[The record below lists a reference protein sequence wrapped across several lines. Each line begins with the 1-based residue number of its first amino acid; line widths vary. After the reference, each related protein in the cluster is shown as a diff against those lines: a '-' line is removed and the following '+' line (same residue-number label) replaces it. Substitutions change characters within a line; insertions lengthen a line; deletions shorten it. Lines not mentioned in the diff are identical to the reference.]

1 MLTPATDGC
10 HPCHVG
16 RSAGPDRSPL
26 GRAAGSAYGLL
37 MERPPSKKASRE
49 LLEKV
54 VEGGVSMI
62 PIAGGPVAVAF
73 AYAVGQA
80 HNRRMQVWLENLAD
94 VVADL
99 QTRLG
104 GIDFDTLA
112 EDERFIDAVVSATRA
127 AQATHDEE
135 KLTALRNGVL
145 NTLGPNAPT
154 EDEQLRFFRFVEQF
168 SPAHLRLLRFFHDPG
183 AGFDAA
189 GITRPGYLAGGR
201 ATLLEDGMPEFRD
214 KREWSA
220 LLFGDLY
227 TAGLTNG
234 ALGDMQSGESL
245 WLSATSPLG
254 DRFLAFVSNPPGT
267 VDGLEA

>member
-1 MLTPATDGC
+1 M
-10 HPCHVG
+10 
-16 RSAGPDRSPL
+16 SAGPDRSL
-26 GRAAGSAYGLL
+26 QGVAAGSAYGLL
-37 MERPPSKKASRE
+37 MERPPTKKASRE

-62 PIAGGPVAVAF
+62 PIAGGPVAVTF
-73 AYAVGQA
+73 AYAIGRA
-80 HNRRMQVWLENLAD
+80 HGRRMQLWLENLAD
-94 VVADL
+94 DVAEL
-99 QTRLG
+99 QTREG
-104 GIDFDTLA
+104 GLDFDTLA
-112 EDERFIDAVVSATRA
+112 EDDRFIDAVVSTTRA
-127 AQATHDEE
+127 AQATHDED

-145 NTLGPNAPT
+145 NTLGPHAPT
-154 EDEQLRFFRFVEQF
+154 DDEQLRFFRFVEQF
-168 SPAHLRLLRFFHDPG
+168 SPAHLRLLHFFHDPG

-234 ALGDMQSGESL
+234 SLQGMQSGASL
-245 WLSATSPLG
+245 WEAATSPLG
-254 DRFLAFVSNPPGT
+254 DRFLAFVSDPRVPVET
-267 VDGLEA
+267 TEP

>member
-1 MLTPATDGC
+1 
-10 HPCHVG
+10 V
-16 RSAGPDRSPL
+16 RWRVAGV
-26 GRAAGSAYGLL
+26 AYGLV
-37 MERPPSKKASRE
+37 MEKPPSKKASRE
-49 LLEKV
+49 LVEKV
-54 VEGGVSMI
+54 VEAGVSMI
-62 PIAGGPVAVAF
+62 PVAGGPAAVAF

-99 QTRLG
+99 QTREG

-112 EDERFIDAVVSATRA
+112 EDDRFIDAVVSATRA

-168 SPAHLRLLRFFHDPG
+168 SPAHLRLLRFLHDPG
-183 AGFDAA
+183 AFFDKA
-189 GITRPGYLAGGR
+189 GITRPDYGIGGR
-201 ATLLEDGMPEFRD
+201 GTLLEDAMPELRGQ
-214 KREWSA
+214 REWYD
-220 LLFGDLY
+220 LLFQDLL

-234 ALGDMQSGESL
+234 ALHGMQTGASL
-245 WLSATSPLG
+245 WQPSTSPLG
-254 DRFLAFVSNPPGT
+254 DRFLTFVSEP
-267 VDGLEA
+267 